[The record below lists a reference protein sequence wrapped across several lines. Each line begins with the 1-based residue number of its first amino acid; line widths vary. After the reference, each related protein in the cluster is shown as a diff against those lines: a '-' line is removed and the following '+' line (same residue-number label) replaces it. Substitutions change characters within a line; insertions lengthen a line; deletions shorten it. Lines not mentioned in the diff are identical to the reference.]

1 MKQFL
6 REWGL
11 FILFMLVFGLS
22 RLFVWQPVKVD
33 GHSMDPTL
41 ANNERLIVLKTT
53 SIDRFDIVV
62 ARETE
67 NGQTKDIVKR
77 VIGMPGDKVTYKD
90 DALYINDKL
99 VQEAY
104 LSAYQKA
111 FKADKLESTYSYN
124 TLFQQLAQTSQAF
137 TTDALGNTEFTV
149 EVPEGEYYLLGDD
162 RIVSKDSREVGTF
175 KKSAI
180 IGEVKL
186 RFWPLSSFGSVE

>member
-77 VIGMPGDKVTYKD
+77 VIGTPGDKVTYKN

-111 FKADKLESTYSYN
+111 FKADKLQSTYSYN

>member
-1 MKQFL
+1 
-6 REWGL
+6 
-11 FILFMLVFGLS
+11 
-22 RLFVWQPVKVD
+22 
-33 GHSMDPTL
+33 
-41 ANNERLIVLKTT
+41 
-53 SIDRFDIVV
+53 
-62 ARETE
+62 
-67 NGQTKDIVKR
+67 
-77 VIGMPGDKVTYKD
+77 MPGDKVTYKD